1 MKSIRE
7 TLSQGWY
14 HLEKLF
20 YARNAPWRQYCR
32 KAVNNLVQAALLL
45 LITTVC
51 FLVLLYLC
59 GMMWHTYQLT
69 YVGQN
74 FAVLYPDQALS
85 ISTLLRA
92 NLLHLAAGVTL
103 SSFMICI
110 AVSAL
115 FRFFH
120 LTRYLYLPRGFFG
133 KILMFGLPLAAL
145 VSAQLQDRYGYVS
158 PDISYL
164 ISLIPTLALFPYC
177 FRYTLELVPELG
189 WIIRQAI
196 SLSQEAI
203 ACFPAFR
210 KMNEGLIEKINS

>member
-7 TLSQGWY
+7 TLDQGWY

-32 KAVNNLVQAALLL
+32 KAVDNLVQAVLLL

-51 FLVLLYLC
+51 FLLLLYLFR
-59 GMMWHTYQLT
+59 MMWHTYQLT
-69 YVGQN
+69 YVGQK
-74 FAVLYPDQALS
+74 FTVLYSEQALS

-92 NLLHLAAGVTL
+92 NLRHLAANVTL
-103 SSFMICI
+103 LTFTTCI

-133 KILMFGLPLAAL
+133 KLLMFGLPLGAL
-145 VSAQLQDRYGYVS
+145 VSAQLQSRYGYVS

-164 ISLIPTLALFPYC
+164 ISLIPTLLLFPYC

-189 WIIRQAI
+189 WVIRQ
-196 SLSQEAI
+196 AI
-203 ACFPAFR
+203 ACFPEFR
-210 KMNEGLIEKINS
+210 KAIEGLIEKINS